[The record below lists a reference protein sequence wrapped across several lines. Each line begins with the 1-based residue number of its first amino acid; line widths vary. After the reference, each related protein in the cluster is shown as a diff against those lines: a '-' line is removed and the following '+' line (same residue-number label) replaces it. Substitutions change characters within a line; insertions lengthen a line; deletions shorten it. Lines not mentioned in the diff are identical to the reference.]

1 MPSNQQRSH
10 YETLAGQA
18 TTDESGGLAKPRSVL
33 LLWFL
38 RNLVGV
44 GDIDAYDYVCD
55 GDDDKGIDGLFV
67 EPSSGDDEPETLV
80 IYQSKYTEGP
90 DGLVGDGDVDR
101 LAGAAAHFTDAVTLR
116 RLLAARLEPS
126 LRKLIED
133 LDLEAKLQRDPE
145 GLQVRLVLI
154 TSGQLHADAT
164 RKVESIRDANGAGY
178 LEVWTINEL
187 GPLAESV
194 RSPERLQ
201 GTIEIPVEETQL
213 LVSGDSPNRVAITP
227 VAAEAIAAWPGIH
240 DRWLFAL
247 NVRHQ
252 LRANNVSKGLDRAIA
267 SESDHRDFLA
277 YHNGLTVICDR
288 FEVNDNV
295 MSVHNPSVVNGAQ
308 SVLAFQRGLV
318 EGQLTSA
325 LRVAV
330 KVVEVAGRPFLEK
343 QVSRRSNTQT
353 AVNPRNL
360 MANSGPQLRLLR
372 EFEAAYPG
380 IFYETRPDSLAP
392 TATRVIRNDDAAQL
406 LCAIYNEWPW
416 LAVKKLSLFESEN
429 HPHIFSERISAHD
442 IVLADEI
449 HAAVQRE
456 KDQFPALYRESWLLT
471 KLIACYLVGQIAREA
486 AGDGA
491 SILEDPEGALSD
503 PGLNLVLSRW
513 AFIAAAAM
521 SERHDDLGEAD
532 DYKKDFKNEGRL
544 KSLGASARKAY
555 KLAARMAGE
564 VLRTRPRPQGPRKVR
579 GRMRNATK
587 RRD

>member
-1 MPSNQQRSH
+1 MSSTQQRA
-10 YETLAGQA
+10 YYKTLATQA

-38 RNLVGV
+38 RNVVGI

-90 DGLVGDGDVDR
+90 DGWVGDGDVDR
-101 LAGAAAHFTDAVTLR
+101 LAGASAHFTDAVTLR
-116 RLLAARLEPS
+116 RLLAAKLEPS
-126 LRKLIED
+126 LRKLIEY
-133 LDLEAKLQRDPE
+133 LDLEAKLQRDSDS
-145 GLQVRLVLI
+145 LHVRLVLI
-154 TSGQLHADAT
+154 TSGQLHPDAA
-164 RKVESIRDANGAGY
+164 RKVESTRDANGVGY
-178 LEVWTINEL
+178 LDVWTIDEL

-201 GTIEIPVEETQL
+201 GTIEIAVEETQL
-213 LVSGDSPNRVAITP
+213 LTSGDPPNRVAITP

-252 LRANNVSKGLDRAIA
+252 LRANKVSKGLDRAIA
-267 SESDHRDFLA
+267 TESDHRDFLA

-288 FEVNDNV
+288 FEVEKGL
-295 MSVHNPSVVNGAQ
+295 MTVHNPSVVNGAQ
-308 SVLAFQRGLV
+308 SVLAFQRGFV
-318 EGQLTSA
+318 DGQLTSA

-330 KVVEVAGRPFLEK
+330 KVVEVAGRPLLEK
-343 QVSRRSNTQT
+343 EVSRRSNTQT

-372 EFEAAYPG
+372 EFEADYPG
-380 IFYETRPDSLAP
+380 IFYETRPDSVAP
-392 TATRVIRNDDAAQL
+392 SAARVIRNDDAAQL
-406 LCAIYNEWPW
+406 LCAIFNEWPW

-429 HPHIFSERISAHD
+429 HPHIFSERISAHH
-442 IVLADEI
+442 ILLADEI
-449 HAAVQRE
+449 RAAVQHE
-456 KDQFPALYRESWLLT
+456 QDQFPSFYRSSWLLT
-471 KLIACYLVGQIAREA
+471 KLVACYLVGQIAREA
-486 AGDGA
+486 AGEGA
-491 SILEDPEGALSD
+491 SIFDDPEKTLPDPDLSK
-503 PGLNLVLSRW
+503 VLSRW
-513 AFIAAAAM
+513 AYIAAAAM

-532 DYKKDFKNEGRL
+532 DFKKDFKNEGKL

-555 KLAARMAGE
+555 KLATRMAGE
-564 VLRTRPRPQGPRKVR
+564 ST
-579 GRMRNATK
+579 
-587 RRD
+587 

>member
-1 MPSNQQRSH
+1 MQVSSAKQKA
-10 YETLAGQA
+10 YYKTLGAQA

-38 RNLVGV
+38 RNVVGI

-90 DGLVGDGDVDR
+90 DGWVGDTDVDR
-101 LAGAAAHFTDAVTLR
+101 LAGAAAHFTDAITLR
-116 RLLAARLEPS
+116 RLLAAKLEPS
-126 LRKLIED
+126 LRKLVED
-133 LDLEAKLQRDPE
+133 LGLEAKLQRDPE
-145 GLQVRLVLI
+145 SIRVRLVLI
-154 TSGQLHADAT
+154 TSGRLTTDAAS
-164 RKVESIRDANGAGY
+164 KVESVRDTSGAGY
-178 LEVWTINEL
+178 LDVWTINEL

-201 GTIEIPVEETQL
+201 GTIEIFVDQTEL
-213 LVSGDSPNRVAITP
+213 LISGDPPNRVAIIP
-227 VAAEAIAAWPGIH
+227 VTAEAIAAWPGIH

-252 LRANNVSKGLDRAIA
+252 LRANKVSKGLDRAIA
-267 SESDHRDFLA
+267 TESEHLDFLA

-288 FEVNDNV
+288 FEVKGDIL
-295 MSVHNPSVVNGAQ
+295 SVHNPSVVNGAQ

-318 EGQLTSA
+318 DGQLTSA

-330 KVVEVAGRPFLEK
+330 KVVEVAGRPLLEK
-343 QVSRRSNTQT
+343 EVSRRSNTQT

-372 EFEAAYPG
+372 EFEAEFPG
-380 IFYETRPDSLAP
+380 IFYETRPDSVAP
-392 TATRVIRNDDAAQL
+392 STARVIRNDDAAQI
-406 LCAIYNEWPW
+406 LCAIFNEWPW

-429 HPHIFSERISAHD
+429 HPHIFSERISAHH

-449 HAAVQRE
+449 RAAVQQQ
-456 KDQFPALYRESWLLT
+456 KAHFPAIYRSSWLLT

-491 SILEDPEGALSD
+491 AILGDPAKALSD
-503 PGLNLVLSRW
+503 PDLGKVLSRW
-513 AFIAAAAM
+513 AYIGAAAM

-532 DYKKDFKNEGRL
+532 DFKKDFKNEGKL

-555 KLAARMAGE
+555 KLATKMAGE
-564 VLRTRPRPQGPRKVR
+564 GP
-579 GRMRNATK
+579 
-587 RRD
+587 